1 MEKDQEAVLE
11 IAKNMLSGL
20 ENIDGY
26 KNSKLYAYMA
36 YKELQEDF
44 ITGLRRNLLKTFRKE
59 EDFGFMKDDLRRRE
73 LLSEDFRPVQ

>member
-1 MEKDQEAVLE
+1 MLE

-44 ITGLRRNLLKTFRKE
+44 ITGLRKNLLKTFRKE
-59 EDFGFMKDDLRRRE
+59 EDFGFMKDGLRRRE